1 MEVPKDLRYTI
12 EHEWIRVN
20 GSKAVIGITQFAQD
34 QLGDVVFVEMPAPD
48 SEITKENTMGVV
60 ESVKTVSDLYAP
72 ASGKVIAVNSEL
84 ETQPELI
91 NSEPYGKGWILELEL
106 SDPKELDS
114 LLKLFAQRSLE
125 KPGIVGVQGDRY
137 SSLEKQ
143 PKRVV

>member
-34 QLGDVVFVEMPAPD
+34 QLGDVVFVEMPSPD

-72 ASGKVIAVNSEL
+72 ASGKVVAVNSEL
-84 ETQPELI
+84 ETQPELV
-91 NSEPYGKGWILELEL
+91 NSEPYGKGWILEIEL

-114 LLKLFAQRSLE
+114 LLTPEQYSEQCE
-125 KPGIVGVQGDRY
+125 K
-137 SSLEKQ
+137 EH
-143 PKRVV
+143 

>member
-1 MEVPKDLRYTI
+1 MEVPNDLRYTI

-20 GSKAVIGITQFAQD
+20 GNKAVIGITQFAQD

-72 ASGKVIAVNSEL
+72 ASGKVTAVNTEL

-91 NSEPYGKGWILELEL
+91 NSEPFGKGWILEIEL
-106 SDPKELDS
+106 SDPSELES
-114 LLKLFAQRSLE
+114 LLTAEQ
-125 KPGIVGVQGDRY
+125 Y
-137 SSLEKQ
+137 SEQCDKEH
-143 PKRVV
+143 

>member
-72 ASGKVIAVNSEL
+72 ASGKVVAVNSEL
-84 ETQPELI
+84 ETQPELV
-91 NSEPYGKGWILELEL
+91 NSEPYGKGWILEIEL

-114 LLKLFAQRSLE
+114 LLTPEQYSEQCE
-125 KPGIVGVQGDRY
+125 K
-137 SSLEKQ
+137 EH
-143 PKRVV
+143 

>member
-20 GSKAVIGITQFAQD
+20 GNKAVVGITHFAQD
-34 QLGDVVFVEMPAPD
+34 QLGDVVFVEMPALD

-72 ASGKVIAVNSEL
+72 ASGKVIAINTEL

-91 NSEPYGKGWILELEL
+91 NSEPYGKGWIMEVEL
-106 SDPKELDS
+106 SDPKELDG
-114 LLKLFAQRSLE
+114 LLTPEQ
-125 KPGIVGVQGDRY
+125 Y
-137 SSLEKQ
+137 SEQCDKEH
-143 PKRVV
+143 

>member
-34 QLGDVVFVEMPAPD
+34 QHGDVVFVEMPSPD
-48 SEITKENTMGVV
+48 SENTKENTMGVV

-72 ASGKVIAVNSEL
+72 ASGKVVAVNSEL
-84 ETQPELI
+84 ETQPELV
-91 NSEPYGKGWILELEL
+91 NSEPYGKGWILEIEL

-114 LLKLFAQRSLE
+114 LLTPEQYSEQCE
-125 KPGIVGVQGDRY
+125 K
-137 SSLEKQ
+137 EH
-143 PKRVV
+143 

>member
-20 GSKAVIGITQFAQD
+20 GTKAVIGITQFAQD

-72 ASGKVIAVNSEL
+72 ASGKVIAVNSDL
-84 ETQPELI
+84 ETQPELV
-91 NSEPYGKGWILELEL
+91 NSEPYGKGWIIEIEL

-114 LLKLFAQRSLE
+114 LLTPEQYSEQCE
-125 KPGIVGVQGDRY
+125 K
-137 SSLEKQ
+137 EH
-143 PKRVV
+143 